1 LLCQVKDNSINYA
14 GSHAT
19 LNCYST
25 ITSIKEN
32 ALLENVAIRPN
43 PASTYVELNLN
54 GLGAKEIELLDVKG
68 RLIKTFMNAENRLD
82 ISEIESGIY
91 FLKVYL
97 NKGFVSKKLMVA
109 K

>member
-1 LLCQVKDNSINYA
+1 
-14 GSHAT
+14 
-19 LNCYST
+19 
-25 ITSIKEN
+25 
-32 ALLENVAIRPN
+32 
-43 PASTYVELNLN
+43 
-54 GLGAKEIELLDVKG
+54 
-68 RLIKTFMNAENRLD
+68 MNAENRLD